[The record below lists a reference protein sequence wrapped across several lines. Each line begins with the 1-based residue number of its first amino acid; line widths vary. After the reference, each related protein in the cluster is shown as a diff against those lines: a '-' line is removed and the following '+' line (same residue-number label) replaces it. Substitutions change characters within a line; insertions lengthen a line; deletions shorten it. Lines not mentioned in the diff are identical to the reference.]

1 MSAFEFV
8 TVLISIILGLG
19 ITQLLSGIA
28 DLIQQWE
35 KVKLYWPHVL
45 WMLMIFVLHVQE
57 WWLTFPLQ
65 TSRTIW
71 HLPLFLF
78 QMLYPIS
85 LFIAA
90 RILFPAA
97 NDESC
102 NNLKDFYFRNY
113 RKFFLIVMTLSLL
126 SGIDNVFYYD
136 LGVEGWLLN
145 LIMFMVLLVVA
156 VRKINTEWLH
166 QLIAVGLLVTFIVG
180 IILNID
186 EWVIVA

>member
-45 WMLMIFVLHVQE
+45 WIIMIFVLHVQE

-65 TSRTIW
+65 ASRTVW

-97 NDESC
+97 NDESS

-113 RKFFLIVMTLSLL
+113 RKFFLIVMILSVL
-126 SGIDNVFYYD
+126 SGLGNIFFYS

-145 LIMFMVLLVVA
+145 LIMLLVLLIVA
-156 VRKINTEWLH
+156 LWKIKAEWLH
-166 QLIAVGLLVTFIVG
+166 QLIAVGLLVTFVVG
-180 IILNID
+180 IIKNID